1 MIKGITFAGQNVT
14 PKNDGGLYQAHHGD
28 GILWGCSMNVSG
40 DDLVVQS
47 GEVIIGGR
55 VVWFDG
61 ATNIDLSG
69 RDISTGYLQVI
80 LYADLSQSEGSQ
92 WDTKWVS
99 SSSTSFPALTQEDIN
114 DNGNI
119 YEVELAIVQVSGGN
133 LTSVYSSMGQSGIVV
148 GGNIII
154 PRTSTADARINV
166 SNTGT
171 VLNIGKF
178 TSGSAVG
185 GITIDSTDSVIV
197 YGENGAYIRPNG
209 QSDPTGQLTVGTD
222 GTVSVGGQITGGHPN
237 TPKAP
242 GGSVTVTSS
251 MATLTSIT
259 AGIVSGGVY
268 LVTAECDYQPTASP
282 AVAHYPQ
289 LEIQNSIKNTYY
301 TATTGA
307 RHFCISG
314 IVTGVSSIVFRG
326 TTGTGSTNASVTNI
340 SVNVVRLH

>member
-92 WDTKWVS
+92 WDTRWVS

-119 YEVELAIVQVSGGN
+119 YEVQLAIVQVSGGN

-148 GGNIII
+148 GGNILI

-166 SNTGT
+166 NDTGT

-209 QSDPTGQLTVGTD
+209 QGDSTGQLTVGTD

-251 MATLTSIT
+251 MATLTSVT
-259 AGIVSGGVY
+259 AGIYTSGVY
-268 LVTAECDYQPTASP
+268 LVTAECDYTPTTAT
-282 AVAHYPQ
+282 AHYPQ

-301 TATTGA
+301 TATAGA

>member
-166 SNTGT
+166 SNTGG

-185 GITIDSTDSVIV
+185 GITIDSVDSVIV
-197 YGENGAYIRPNG
+197 YGENGVYLRPNG
-209 QSDPTGQLTVGTD
+209 QGVSTGQMTVGTD
-222 GTVSVGGQITGGHPN
+222 GTVSAGGQITGGHPN
-237 TPKAP
+237 TARTPS
-242 GGSVTVTSS
+242 GG
-251 MATLTSIT
+251 ATLTASMSTITSYSTGIIT
-259 AGIVSGGVY
+259 AGVY
-268 LVTAECDYQPTASP
+268 LVTAECDYTPAS
-282 AVAHYPQ
+282 ATAHYPQ

-301 TATTGA
+301 TATAGG
-307 RHFCISG
+307 RHFCLSG

-326 TTGTGSTNASVTNI
+326 TTGTGSTNATVNNI
-340 SVNVVRLH
+340 VMNIVRLS

>member
-1 MIKGITFAGQNVT
+1 MAFKGITFAGQNVT
-14 PKNDGGLYQAHHGD
+14 PKNDGGLYQAHCGD
-28 GILWGCSMNVSG
+28 GILWGCSMAVSS

-47 GEVIIGGR
+47 GEFIMCGR
-55 VVWFDG
+55 VVQVDG
-61 ATNIDLSG
+61 ATSVSMTGHGLT
-69 RDISTGYLQVI
+69 TGYIRVI
-80 LYADLSQSEGSQ
+80 MNADMSQPEGSQ
-92 WDTKWVS
+92 WYATYDTS
-99 SSSTSFPALTQEDIN
+99 ASLSGFGALTTDDIN
-114 DNGNI
+114 DTGTLYQI
-119 YEVELAIVQVSGGN
+119 ALAIVDVSGGDPQN
-133 LTSVYSSMGQSGIVV
+133 VYSSMGKSGIVV
-148 GGNIII
+148 GGNILI

-166 SNTGT
+166 NDTGT

-185 GITIDSTDSVIV
+185 GINIDSTDAVIV
-197 YGENGAYIRPNG
+197 YGENGVYLRPNG
-209 QSDPTGQLTVGTD
+209 LGDSTGQLTVGTD

-251 MATLTSIT
+251 MATLTSVT
-259 AGIVSGGVY
+259 AGIYTSGVY
-268 LVTAECDYQPTASP
+268 LVTAECDYTPTTAT
-282 AVAHYPQ
+282 AHYPQ
-289 LEIQNSIKNTYY
+289 LEIQSSIKNTYY
-301 TATTGA
+301 TATAGA